1 MPSLTETSVTALSGR
16 LFSKT
21 HIYLK
26 MILDLCYYDTVI
38 LSRACF
44 PRKWKINVLKKM
56 CNTVKKLNN
65 FNTAFVLCLGT
76 PSGRKVKSV

>member
-21 HIYLK
+21 QIYLK

-38 LSRACF
+38 LSRARF
-44 PRKWKINVLKKM
+44 PRKWKINIKKM